1 MLCSTSVPIF
11 AALVPA
17 ALITLFI
24 MVSAQLAIHGNRQMK
39 MTGTSTFGVSLTT
52 WLAVTTPINTR
63 IGTMAVIGMMAS
75 INAPSPNSGTMNMV
89 TPDARV

>member
-1 MLCSTSVPIF
+1 MPIF

-52 WLAVTTPINTR
+52 VGGDDADKHQNR
-63 IGTMAVIGMMAS
+63 HDGGHRYDGEHKG
-75 INAPSPNSGTMNMV
+75 PSPNSGTMNMV
-89 TPDARV
+89 TPDAVV

>member
-1 MLCSTSVPIF
+1 MPIF

-17 ALITLFI
+17 APITLFI

-39 MTGTSTFGVSLTT
+39 ITGTSTLGVSLTT

-89 TPDARV
+89 TPEASV